1 MEVNLSC
8 SCIFLQDM
16 HYNMERCACLLTS
29 QLFLIFFSFLH
40 QVMGCTYQHHHFCCA
55 EVCCA
60 ESSQCSTNQVRI
72 GSGSTKHISPASQ
85 SSQIRSDKDMFWSSL
100 CSRPLCATHT
110 DPPIQD
116 VEKEELIFEI
126 FHSRGCKLLSK
137 SQASSSG
144 RWKQA
149 ESGSAQT
156 ALGWAGR
163 EARTAG
169 SASRSSALRT
179 ERARSSRVRRRQL
192 FPRVCRETEN
202 ASDCK

>member
-1 MEVNLSC
+1 
-8 SCIFLQDM
+8 
-16 HYNMERCACLLTS
+16 
-29 QLFLIFFSFLH
+29 
-40 QVMGCTYQHHHFCCA
+40 
-55 EVCCA
+55 
-60 ESSQCSTNQVRI
+60 
-72 GSGSTKHISPASQ
+72 
-85 SSQIRSDKDMFWSSL
+85 MFWSSL

-179 ERARSSRVRRRQL
+179 ETARSSRVRRRQL
-192 FPRVCRETEN
+192 FLVFAVRLRTLQTVNKQIKQFVPLRRKIMQILKASCKLFFSISPCRVKDDF
-202 ASDCK
+202 ASSWLITAFQTYVPCCLAKSISSTVTAIFKLLF